1 VGIVPIA
8 LARNGWV
15 GAVLV
20 LLMINASTLAMK
32 SHKSIPCIWLQ
43 ETDKV
48 GLRGALRKKW

>member
-1 VGIVPIA
+1 MGIVPIA